1 MLQDPEAVSLLLD
14 VDDNAEP
21 HSTSMA
27 GRGSAAAEDL
37 ETSGLLIDIDR
48 NKTPPYSESENVD
61 VETASPHIVAPIACN
76 PKERFHRARKILIR
90 ILLIISFS
98 ALVFL
103 IATRIVIA
111 TGTITADRH
120 PLYKTLDLAALVVR
134 TLSLFSSNP
143 N

>member
-1 MLQDPEAVSLLLD
+1 
-14 VDDNAEP
+14 
-21 HSTSMA
+21 MA
-27 GRGSAAAEDL
+27 GSGSAAAGDI
-37 ETSGLLIDIDR
+37 ETSDLLIDICR
-48 NKTPPYSESENVD
+48 NKTPPYSDNENVD
-61 VETASPHIVAPIACN
+61 VETVFLDIVVPTTYN
-76 PKERFHRARKILIR
+76 PKDRSHRARKILNR

-120 PLYKTLDLAALVVR
+120 PLYRTLDLAALVVR
-134 TLSLFSSNP
+134 TLSTHLNP